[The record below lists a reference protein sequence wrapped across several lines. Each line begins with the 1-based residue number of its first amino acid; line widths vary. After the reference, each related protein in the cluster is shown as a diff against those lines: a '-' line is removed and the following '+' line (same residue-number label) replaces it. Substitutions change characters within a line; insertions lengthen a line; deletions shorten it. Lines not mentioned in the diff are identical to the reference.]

1 MLYSV
6 YLVIPFPTL
15 ACFRMKIFVPCLLI
29 EMAMIF
35 FFKYCLSTNC
45 FFRWRMGKRN
55 VSWILFLML
64 LSLFVMYVSPVQQIN
79 CIMDQVERVFLLFFF
94 YSLKKNDFDLE
105 PLVLEGKVFQ
115 GTTKCCRTE
124 WAAYVRNKAAL

>member
-1 MLYSV
+1 
-6 YLVIPFPTL
+6 
-15 ACFRMKIFVPCLLI
+15 
-29 EMAMIF
+29 
-35 FFKYCLSTNC
+35 
-45 FFRWRMGKRN
+45 MGKRN